1 MRKQNTLTGIPT
13 SEGQRGSALFIVL
26 MVMIVVAFLVVTA
39 AQSYNTEQRI
49 SANESDRKLALS
61 LAEAALR
68 EGEFQVLDLEY
79 AADSKVTFSE
89 NCEKGL
95 CTAVNVR
102 TNNNGTNNNGSE
114 EAFGNIMVQG
124 KPTVEAVKR
133 SCPAKS
139 GKNSTGLCIDN
150 QGVEYKKG
158 TGNVSKMPR
167 YIIEYLGVKNGQNVY
182 RVTAKAWGKNANT
195 VVVLQSYVGNNDEQ

>member
-13 SEGQRGSALFIVL
+13 SDGQRGFALFIVL

-68 EGEFQVLDLEY
+68 EGEFQVLNLEY
-79 AADSKVTFSE
+79 TADSKVTFSE
-89 NCEKGL
+89 NCGKGL

-102 TNNNGTNNNGSE
+102 TNNANE
-114 EAFGNIMVQG
+114 ESFGNIVVQST
-124 KPTVEAVKR
+124 PTVEAVKR

-158 TGNVSKMPR
+158 TASVSKMPR

>member
-1 MRKQNTLTGIPT
+1 MRKQNALTGIPT
-13 SEGQRGSALFIVL
+13 SDGQRGFALFIVL

-89 NCEKGL
+89 NCENGL

-102 TNNNGTNNNGSE
+102 TNDANE
-114 EAFGNIMVQG
+114 ETFDNIVVKG

-133 SCPAKS
+133 PCPAKS
-139 GKNSTGLCIDN
+139 GKNSAGLCIDN
-150 QGVEYKKG
+150 QGVEYEKG

-167 YIIEYLGVKNGQNVY
+167 YIIEYLGEKNNQNIY

>member
-1 MRKQNTLTGIPT
+1 MRKQNALTGIPT
-13 SEGQRGSALFIVL
+13 SDGQRGFALFIVL

-68 EGEFQVLDLEY
+68 EGELQVLDLEY
-79 AADSKVTFSE
+79 DTDSKVTFSE
-89 NCEKGL
+89 NCAKGL

-102 TNNNGTNNNGSE
+102 TNNTGNE
-114 EAFGNIMVQG
+114 EAFDNIVVQG

-133 SCPAKS
+133 SCLA
-139 GKNSTGLCIDN
+139 NSTDLCIDKK
-150 QGVEYKKG
+150 GMEYKKG
-158 TGNVSKMPR
+158 KGSVSKMPR
-167 YIIEYLGVKNGQNVY
+167 YIIEYLGVKNGENVY

-195 VVVLQSYVGNNDEQ
+195 VVVLQSYVSNNDE

>member
-1 MRKQNTLTGIPT
+1 N
-13 SEGQRGSALFIVL
+13 
-26 MVMIVVAFLVVTA
+26 IVV
-39 AQSYNTEQRI
+39 
-49 SANESDRKLALS
+49 K
-61 LAEAALR
+61 
-68 EGEFQVLDLEY
+68 
-79 AADSKVTFSE
+79 
-89 NCEKGL
+89 
-95 CTAVNVR
+95 
-102 TNNNGTNNNGSE
+102 
-114 EAFGNIMVQG
+114 G

>member
-13 SEGQRGSALFIVL
+13 SDGQRGFALFIVL

-68 EGEFQVLDLEY
+68 EGELQVLDLEY
-79 AADSKVTFSE
+79 DTDSKVTFSE
-89 NCEKGL
+89 NCEKSL
-95 CTAVNVR
+95 CTAVSVR
-102 TNNNGTNNNGSE
+102 TNNNGNE
-114 EAFGNIMVQG
+114 EAFDNIVVQG

-133 SCPAKS
+133 FCPA
-139 GKNSTGLCIDN
+139 NSTYLCIDKK
-150 QGVEYKKG
+150 GMKYKKG
-158 TGNVSKMPR
+158 TSVSKPPR
-167 YIIEYLGVKNGQNVY
+167 YIIEYLGVKNGENVY

-195 VVVLQSYVGNNDEQ
+195 VVVLQSYVSNNDE

>member
-13 SEGQRGSALFIVL
+13 SDGQRGSALFIVL

-102 TNNNGTNNNGSE
+102 TNDANE
-114 EAFGNIMVQG
+114 ETFDNIVVKG

-133 SCPAKS
+133 PCPAKS
-139 GKNSTGLCIDN
+139 GKNSAGLCIDN
-150 QGVEYKKG
+150 KGMEYNKGVAG
-158 TGNVSKMPR
+158 VSKMPR

>member
-13 SEGQRGSALFIVL
+13 SDGQRGSALFIVL

-102 TNNNGTNNNGSE
+102 TNNNGSE
-114 EAFGNIMVQG
+114 EAFGNIVVQG
-124 KPTVEAVKR
+124 KPAVEAVKR

>member
-1 MRKQNTLTGIPT
+1 MRKQNALTGIPT

-102 TNNNGTNNNGSE
+102 TNNNGNE
-114 EAFGNIMVQG
+114 EAFGNIVVKG

-133 SCPAKS
+133 SCPA
-139 GKNSTGLCIDN
+139 NSASLCIDN

-158 TGNVSKMPR
+158 TGNAR

>member
-1 MRKQNTLTGIPT
+1 MRKQNALTGIPT

-79 AADSKVTFSE
+79 TADSKVTFSE

-102 TNNNGTNNNGSE
+102 TNNANE
-114 EAFGNIMVQG
+114 ESFGNIVVQG
-124 KPTVEAVKR
+124 TPTVEAVKR

-158 TGNVSKMPR
+158 TASVSKMPR

>member
-1 MRKQNTLTGIPT
+1 M
-13 SEGQRGSALFIVL
+13 
-26 MVMIVVAFLVVTA
+26 
-39 AQSYNTEQRI
+39 
-49 SANESDRKLALS
+49 S

-102 TNNNGTNNNGSE
+102 TNDNGNE
-114 EAFGNIMVQG
+114 EAFGNIVVQG
-124 KPTVEAVKR
+124 KPTVEAAKR
-133 SCPAKS
+133 PCPAKS
-139 GKNSTGLCIDN
+139 GKNSTGMCIDN

>member
-1 MRKQNTLTGIPT
+1 MRKQNALTGIPT
-13 SEGQRGSALFIVL
+13 SDGQRGSALFIVL

-79 AADSKVTFSE
+79 TADSKVTFSE

-102 TNNNGTNNNGSE
+102 TNNANE
-114 EAFGNIMVQG
+114 ESFGNIVVQG
-124 KPTVEAVKR
+124 TPTVEAVKR
-133 SCPAKS
+133 SCPANS

-158 TGNVSKMPR
+158 TASVSKMPR

>member
-13 SEGQRGSALFIVL
+13 SDGQRGFALFIVL

-68 EGEFQVLDLEY
+68 EGELQVLDLEY
-79 AADSKVTFSE
+79 DTDSKVTFSE
-89 NCEKGL
+89 NCGKGL

-102 TNNNGTNNNGSE
+102 TNNNE
-114 EAFGNIMVQG
+114 EAFDNIVVQG

-133 SCPAKS
+133 SCLAK
-139 GKNSTGLCIDN
+139 STGLCIDN
-150 QGVEYKKG
+150 KGMEYKKG
-158 TGNVSKMPR
+158 TQSVSKMPR
-167 YIIEYLGVKNGQNVY
+167 YIIEYLGVKNGENVY

-195 VVVLQSYVGNNDEQ
+195 VVVLQSYVSNNDE

>member
-1 MRKQNTLTGIPT
+1 MRKQNALTGIPT

-79 AADSKVTFSE
+79 TADSKVTFSE
-89 NCEKGL
+89 NCENGL

-102 TNNNGTNNNGSE
+102 TNDANE
-114 EAFGNIMVQG
+114 ETFDNIVVKG

-133 SCPAKS
+133 PCPAKS
-139 GKNSTGLCIDN
+139 GKNSAGLCIDN
-150 QGVEYKKG
+150 QGVEYGKG

-167 YIIEYLGVKNGQNVY
+167 YIIEYLGEKNNQNIY

>member
-13 SEGQRGSALFIVL
+13 SDGQRGSALFIVL

-79 AADSKVTFSE
+79 TADSKVTFSE
-89 NCEKGL
+89 NCENGL

-102 TNNNGTNNNGSE
+102 TNDANE
-114 EAFGNIMVQG
+114 ETFDNIVVKG

-133 SCPAKS
+133 LCFAKS

>member
-13 SEGQRGSALFIVL
+13 SDGQRGSALFIVL

-68 EGEFQVLDLEY
+68 EGEFRVLDLEY

-102 TNNNGTNNNGSE
+102 ANNNGSE
-114 EAFGNIMVQG
+114 EAFGNIVVQG

-133 SCPAKS
+133 SCPA
-139 GKNSTGLCIDN
+139 NSASLCIDN
-150 QGVEYKKG
+150 KGMEYKKG
-158 TGNVSKMPR
+158 MAGVSEMPR

>member
-13 SEGQRGSALFIVL
+13 SDGQRGFALFIVL

-68 EGEFQVLDLEY
+68 EGELQVLDLEY
-79 AADSKVTFSE
+79 DTDSKVTFSE
-89 NCEKGL
+89 NCAKGL

-102 TNNNGTNNNGSE
+102 TNNTGNE
-114 EAFGNIMVQG
+114 EAFDNIVVQG
-124 KPTVEAVKR
+124 NPTVEAVKR
-133 SCPAKS
+133 SFPA
-139 GKNSTGLCIDN
+139 NSTDLCIDKK
-150 QGVEYKKG
+150 GMKYKKG
-158 TGNVSKMPR
+158 TRSVSKMPR
-167 YIIEYLGVKNGQNVY
+167 YIIEYLGVKNGENVY

-195 VVVLQSYVGNNDEQ
+195 VVVLQSYVSNNDE

>member
-1 MRKQNTLTGIPT
+1 MRKQNALTGIPT
-13 SEGQRGSALFIVL
+13 SEGQRGFALFIVL

-79 AADSKVTFSE
+79 TADSKVTFSE
-89 NCEKGL
+89 NCENGL

-102 TNNNGTNNNGSE
+102 TNDANE
-114 EAFGNIMVQG
+114 ETFDNIVVQG

-133 SCPAKS
+133 PCPAKS

>member
-13 SEGQRGSALFIVL
+13 SDGQRGFALFIVL

-68 EGEFQVLDLEY
+68 EGELQVLDLEY
-79 AADSKVTFSE
+79 DTDSKVTFSE

-102 TNNNGTNNNGSE
+102 TNNTGNE
-114 EAFGNIMVQG
+114 EAFDNIVVQG

-133 SCPAKS
+133 SCTAK
-139 GKNSTGLCIDN
+139 STGLCIDKK
-150 QGVEYKKG
+150 GMEYKKG
-158 TGNVSKMPR
+158 KGSVSKSPR
-167 YIIEYLGVKNGQNVY
+167 YIIEYLGVKNGENVY

-195 VVVLQSYVGNNDEQ
+195 VVVLQSYVSNNDE

>member
-13 SEGQRGSALFIVL
+13 SDGQRGFALFIVL

-68 EGEFQVLDLEY
+68 EGELQVLDLEY
-79 AADSKVTFSE
+79 DTDSKVTFSE

-102 TNNNGTNNNGSE
+102 TNNTGNE
-114 EAFGNIMVQG
+114 EAFDNIVVQG
-124 KPTVEAVKR
+124 KLTVEAVKR
-133 SCPAKS
+133 SCTAK
-139 GKNSTGLCIDN
+139 STGLCIDKK
-150 QGVEYKKG
+150 GMEYKKG
-158 TGNVSKMPR
+158 KGSVSKSPR
-167 YIIEYLGVKNGQNVY
+167 YIIEYLGVKNGENVY

-195 VVVLQSYVGNNDEQ
+195 VVVLQSYVSNNDE

>member
-13 SEGQRGSALFIVL
+13 SDGQRGFALFIVL

-68 EGEFQVLDLEY
+68 EGELQVLDLEY
-79 AADSKVTFSE
+79 DTDSKVTFSE
-89 NCEKGL
+89 NCAKGL

-102 TNNNGTNNNGSE
+102 TNNTGNE
-114 EAFGNIMVQG
+114 EAFDNIVVQG
-124 KPTVEAVKR
+124 NPTVEAVKR
-133 SCPAKS
+133 SCTAK
-139 GKNSTGLCIDN
+139 STGLCIDN
-150 QGVEYKKG
+150 KGMEYKKG
-158 TGNVSKMPR
+158 TQSVSKMPR
-167 YIIEYLGVKNGQNVY
+167 YIIEYLGVKNGENVY
-182 RVTAKAWGKNANT
+182 RVTAKAWGKNTNT
-195 VVVLQSYVGNNDEQ
+195 VVVLQSYVSNNDE

>member
-13 SEGQRGSALFIVL
+13 SDGQRGSALFIVL

-79 AADSKVTFSE
+79 TADSKVTFSE
-89 NCEKGL
+89 NCENGL

-102 TNNNGTNNNGSE
+102 TNDANE
-114 EAFGNIMVQG
+114 ETFGNIVVQG

>member
-1 MRKQNTLTGIPT
+1 MRKQNALTGIPT
-13 SEGQRGSALFIVL
+13 SEGQRGFALFIVL

-79 AADSKVTFSE
+79 TADSKVTFSE
-89 NCEKGL
+89 NCENGL

-102 TNNNGTNNNGSE
+102 TNDANE
-114 EAFGNIMVQG
+114 EAFDNIVVKG

-158 TGNVSKMPR
+158 TGNVSKMSR

>member
-1 MRKQNTLTGIPT
+1 MRKQNALTGIPT
-13 SEGQRGSALFIVL
+13 SDGQRGFALFIVL

-79 AADSKVTFSE
+79 TADSKVTFSE
-89 NCEKGL
+89 NCENGL

-102 TNNNGTNNNGSE
+102 TNDANE
-114 EAFGNIMVQG
+114 ETFDNIVVKG

-133 SCPAKS
+133 PCPAKS
-139 GKNSTGLCIDN
+139 GKNSAGLCIDN
-150 QGVEYKKG
+150 QGVEYEKG

-167 YIIEYLGVKNGQNVY
+167 YIIEYLGEKNNQNIY

>member
-13 SEGQRGSALFIVL
+13 SDGQRGSALFIVL

-102 TNNNGTNNNGSE
+102 TNDANE
-114 EAFGNIMVQG
+114 ETFDNIVVQG

-133 SCPAKS
+133 PCPAKS

>member
-13 SEGQRGSALFIVL
+13 SDGQRGSALFIVL

-89 NCEKGL
+89 NCENGL

-102 TNNNGTNNNGSE
+102 TNDANE
-114 EAFGNIMVQG
+114 ETFDNIVVKG

-133 SCPAKS
+133 PCPAKS
-139 GKNSTGLCIDN
+139 GKNSAGLCIDN
-150 QGVEYKKG
+150 QGVEYEKG

-167 YIIEYLGVKNGQNVY
+167 YIIEYLGEKNNQNIY

>member
-13 SEGQRGSALFIVL
+13 SDGQRGSALFIVL

-61 LAEAALR
+61 LAEVALR

-79 AADSKVTFSE
+79 TADSKVTFSE
-89 NCEKGL
+89 NCGKGL

-102 TNNNGTNNNGSE
+102 TNNANE
-114 EAFGNIMVQG
+114 ESFGNIVVQST
-124 KPTVEAVKR
+124 PTVEAVKR

-158 TGNVSKMPR
+158 TASVSKMPR

>member
-13 SEGQRGSALFIVL
+13 SDGQRGFALFIVL

-68 EGEFQVLDLEY
+68 EGELQVLDLEY
-79 AADSKVTFSE
+79 DTDSKVTFSE
-89 NCEKGL
+89 NCGKGL

-102 TNNNGTNNNGSE
+102 TNNDNE
-114 EAFGNIMVQG
+114 EAFDNIVVQG
-124 KPTVEAVKR
+124 KPPVEAVKR
-133 SCPAKS
+133 SCTAK
-139 GKNSTGLCIDN
+139 STGLCIDN
-150 QGVEYKKG
+150 QGMEYKKG
-158 TGNVSKMPR
+158 KGSVSKPPR
-167 YIIEYLGVKNGQNVY
+167 YIIEYLGVKNGENVY

-195 VVVLQSYVGNNDEQ
+195 LVVLQSYVSNNDE

>member
-1 MRKQNTLTGIPT
+1 MRKQNALTGIPT
-13 SEGQRGSALFIVL
+13 SDGQRGSALFIVL

-79 AADSKVTFSE
+79 TADSKVTFSE

-102 TNNNGTNNNGSE
+102 TNNANE
-114 EAFGNIMVQG
+114 ESFGNIVVQG
-124 KPTVEAVKR
+124 TPTVEAVKR
-133 SCPAKS
+133 SCPVKS

-158 TGNVSKMPR
+158 TASVSKMPR

>member
-13 SEGQRGSALFIVL
+13 SDGQRGFALFIVL

-102 TNNNGTNNNGSE
+102 TNNNGNE
-114 EAFGNIMVQG
+114 EAFGNIVVKD

-133 SCPAKS
+133 SCPA
-139 GKNSTGLCIDN
+139 NSASLCIDN

>member
-1 MRKQNTLTGIPT
+1 MRKQNALTGIPT

-79 AADSKVTFSE
+79 TADSKVTFSE

-102 TNNNGTNNNGSE
+102 TNNANE
-114 EAFGNIMVQG
+114 ESFGNIVVQG
-124 KPTVEAVKR
+124 TPTVEAVKR
-133 SCPAKS
+133 SYPA
-139 GKNSTGLCIDN
+139 NSASLCIDN

>member
-13 SEGQRGSALFIVL
+13 SDGQRGFALFIVL

-68 EGEFQVLDLEY
+68 EGELQVLDLEY
-79 AADSKVTFSE
+79 DTDSKVTFSE
-89 NCEKGL
+89 NCGKGL

-102 TNNNGTNNNGSE
+102 TNNDNE
-114 EAFGNIMVQG
+114 EAFDNIVVQG

-133 SCPAKS
+133 SCTAK
-139 GKNSTGLCIDN
+139 STGLCIDKK
-150 QGVEYKKG
+150 GIEYKKG
-158 TGNVSKMPR
+158 KQSVSKPPR
-167 YIIEYLGVKNGQNVY
+167 YIIEYLGVKNGENVY

-195 VVVLQSYVGNNDEQ
+195 VVVLQSYVSNNDE

>member
-13 SEGQRGSALFIVL
+13 SDGQRGSALFIVL

-79 AADSKVTFSE
+79 TADSKVTFSE
-89 NCEKGL
+89 NCENGL

-102 TNNNGTNNNGSE
+102 INGANE
-114 EAFGNIMVQG
+114 ETFDNIVVKG

-139 GKNSTGLCIDN
+139 GKNSTDLCIDN

-158 TGNVSKMPR
+158 TASVSKMPR

>member
-1 MRKQNTLTGIPT
+1 MRKQNALTGIPT
-13 SEGQRGSALFIVL
+13 SEGQRGFALFIVL

-79 AADSKVTFSE
+79 TADSKVTFSE
-89 NCEKGL
+89 NCENGL

-102 TNNNGTNNNGSE
+102 TNDANE
-114 EAFGNIMVQG
+114 EAFDNIVVKG

-139 GKNSTGLCIDN
+139 GKNSTSLCIDN

>member
-1 MRKQNTLTGIPT
+1 MRKQNALTGIPT
-13 SEGQRGSALFIVL
+13 SEGQRGFALFIVL

-79 AADSKVTFSE
+79 TADSKVTFSE
-89 NCEKGL
+89 NCENGL

-102 TNNNGTNNNGSE
+102 TNDANG
-114 EAFGNIMVQG
+114 EAFDNIVVKG

>member
-13 SEGQRGSALFIVL
+13 SDGQRGSALFIVL

-49 SANESDRKLALS
+49 SVNESDRKLALS

-79 AADSKVTFSE
+79 TADSKVTFSE
-89 NCEKGL
+89 NCENGL

-102 TNNNGTNNNGSE
+102 TNDANE
-114 EAFGNIMVQG
+114 ETFDNIVVKG

-133 SCPAKS
+133 PCPAKS

>member
-1 MRKQNTLTGIPT
+1 MRKQNALTGIPT
-13 SEGQRGSALFIVL
+13 SEGQRGFALFIVL

-79 AADSKVTFSE
+79 TADSKVTFSE
-89 NCEKGL
+89 NCENGL

-102 TNNNGTNNNGSE
+102 TNDANE
-114 EAFGNIMVQG
+114 EAFDNIVVKG

-133 SCPAKS
+133 SYPAKS

>member
-1 MRKQNTLTGIPT
+1 MRKQNALTGIPT
-13 SEGQRGSALFIVL
+13 SEGQRGFALFIVL

-79 AADSKVTFSE
+79 TADSKVTFSE
-89 NCEKGL
+89 NCENGL

-102 TNNNGTNNNGSE
+102 TNDANE
-114 EAFGNIMVQG
+114 ETFDNIVVKG

-133 SCPAKS
+133 PCPANS
-139 GKNSTGLCIDN
+139 AKNSTGLCIDN

>member
-1 MRKQNTLTGIPT
+1 MRKQNALTGIPT
-13 SEGQRGSALFIVL
+13 SEGQRGFALFIVL

-79 AADSKVTFSE
+79 TADSKVTFSE
-89 NCEKGL
+89 NCENGL

-102 TNNNGTNNNGSE
+102 TNDANE
-114 EAFGNIMVQG
+114 EAFDNIVVKG

-133 SCPAKS
+133 SCPANS

>member
-13 SEGQRGSALFIVL
+13 SDGQRGFALFIVL

-102 TNNNGTNNNGSE
+102 TNNGNE
-114 EAFGNIMVQG
+114 EAFGNIVVQG
-124 KPTVEAVKR
+124 TPTVEAVKR

-158 TGNVSKMPR
+158 TASVSKMPR

>member
-13 SEGQRGSALFIVL
+13 SDGQRGFALFIVL

-68 EGEFQVLDLEY
+68 EGELQVLDLEY
-79 AADSKVTFSE
+79 DTDSKVTFSE
-89 NCEKGL
+89 NCVEGL

-102 TNNNGTNNNGSE
+102 TNNTGNE
-114 EAFGNIMVQG
+114 EAFDNIVVQG
-124 KPTVEAVKR
+124 NPTVEAVKR
-133 SCPAKS
+133 SCSA
-139 GKNSTGLCIDN
+139 NSTDLCIDKK
-150 QGVEYKKG
+150 GMKYKKG
-158 TGNVSKMPR
+158 TRSVSKMPR
-167 YIIEYLGVKNGQNVY
+167 YIIEYLGVKNGENVY

-195 VVVLQSYVGNNDEQ
+195 VVVLQSYVSNNDE